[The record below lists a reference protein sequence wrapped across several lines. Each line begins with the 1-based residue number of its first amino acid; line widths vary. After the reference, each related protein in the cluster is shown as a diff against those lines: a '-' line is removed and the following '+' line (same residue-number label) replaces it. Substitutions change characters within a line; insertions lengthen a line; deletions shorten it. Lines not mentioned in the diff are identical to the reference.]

1 MLGVLGE
8 LLVNSAS
15 TYPVILTLP
24 VGLATA
30 TRGWHLTDGSSPAGA
45 IIPCATS
52 ASNSSLTA
60 VRHASGICVEY
71 V

>member
-30 TRGWHLTDGSSPAGA
+30 TREWYQTDGFSPAGS
-45 IIPCATS
+45 IIPCA
-52 ASNSSLTA
+52 A
-60 VRHASGICVEY
+60 VLHANGIC
-71 V
+71 